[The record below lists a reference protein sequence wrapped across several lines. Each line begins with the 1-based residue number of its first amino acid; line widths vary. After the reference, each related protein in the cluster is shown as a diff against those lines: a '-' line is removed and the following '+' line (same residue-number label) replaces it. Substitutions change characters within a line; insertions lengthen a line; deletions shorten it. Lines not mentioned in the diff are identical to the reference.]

1 MCVRAHTY
9 FLFSLRGIHNGR
21 EIVGVWVWVYAHPNV
36 PTDMHTHTHH
46 RWQVDAMAIVGELL
60 QGGEHS
66 LLKSSAAAAAAA
78 GSLLGRE
85 MTATLRAISTLLNR
99 GRAQD
104 MVGASG
110 GSDGDHRGVCKLSKK
125 RVRDVR
131 LFLRRLRQTVSLFCS
146 GAVEGATSWGR
157 EEEKIAL
164 GSTGWEQARA
174 ALQEH
179 TM

>member
-1 MCVRAHTY
+1 
-9 FLFSLRGIHNGR
+9 
-21 EIVGVWVWVYAHPNV
+21 
-36 PTDMHTHTHH
+36 
-46 RWQVDAMAIVGELL
+46 MAIVGELL

-85 MTATLRAISTLLNR
+85 MTATLRAVSTLLNR

-110 GSDGDHRGVCKLSKK
+110 GSDGDHKGVCKLSKK

-146 GAVEGATSWGR
+146 GAVEGATSWAAGAMCPFR
-157 EEEKIAL
+157 PRRRFR
-164 GSTGWEQARA
+164 TGTRTTTHVAPHAEQV
-174 ALQEH
+174 
-179 TM
+179 